1 MKSICLFIIALLF
14 AIPCLAQQTP
24 ADAPATKEDIE
35 KYFEIMH
42 VRANM
47 KLMMDSSLKQTRQMV
62 REQMRKQ
69 FPDASPEFMA
79 QMDGMMND
87 MLNDMPLEE
96 FLQAMVPVYQR
107 HLTKGDLDAILAFY
121 ATPAGQKLLN
131 ELPAMTQES
140 MQASFGVMQKRIE
153 AVMQK
158 VRQRIEQMQKDEKA
172 KSAKPPTPT
181 PH

>member
-121 ATPAGQKLLN
+121 AT
-131 ELPAMTQES
+131 
-140 MQASFGVMQKRIE
+140 SFGVMQKRIE